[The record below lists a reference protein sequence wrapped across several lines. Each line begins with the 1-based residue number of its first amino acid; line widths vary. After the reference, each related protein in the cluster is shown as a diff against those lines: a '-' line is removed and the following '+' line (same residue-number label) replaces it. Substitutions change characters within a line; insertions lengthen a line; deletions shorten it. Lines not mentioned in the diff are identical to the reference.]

1 MSAQFFV
8 QIQALRQVTE
18 RQAAEIAE
26 LRGQVAKQTAV
37 IDNLARE
44 VTMLLS
50 KVDPAGFEK
59 MANDNLP
66 LGLRRA
72 KNGYKRT

>member
-26 LRGQVAKQTAV
+26 LRGQVAKQSAV
-37 IDNLARE
+37 LDNLTRE
-44 VTMLLS
+44 VTMLLR

-66 LGLRRA
+66 TGLRRA

>member
-26 LRGQVAKQTAV
+26 LKGQITALHRAVLQMQTHDSTPDV
-37 IDNLARE
+37 P
-44 VTMLLS
+44 T
-50 KVDPAGFEK
+50 P
-59 MANDNLP
+59 P